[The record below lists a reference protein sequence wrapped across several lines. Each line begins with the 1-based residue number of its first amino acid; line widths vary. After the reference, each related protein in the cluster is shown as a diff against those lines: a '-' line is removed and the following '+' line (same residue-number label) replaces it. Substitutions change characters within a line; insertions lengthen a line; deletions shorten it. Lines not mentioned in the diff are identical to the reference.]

1 MDPNAPIFEGC
12 SNYTRSEI
20 LSKLALAI
28 IEERFSNYFHTDN
41 YDRTIISLSLSFY
54 FGGAPCKRYAL
65 VFSVTPFKVD
75 KIKIKIIRQVKS
87 RIWEMKGG
95 K

>member
-1 MDPNAPIFEGC
+1 MDANAPVFEGC

-54 FGGAPCKRYAL
+54 FGGARYTL

-75 KIKIKIIRQVKS
+75 QNKNQNHS
-87 RIWEMKGG
+87 AG
-95 K
+95 KVQNLGNERR